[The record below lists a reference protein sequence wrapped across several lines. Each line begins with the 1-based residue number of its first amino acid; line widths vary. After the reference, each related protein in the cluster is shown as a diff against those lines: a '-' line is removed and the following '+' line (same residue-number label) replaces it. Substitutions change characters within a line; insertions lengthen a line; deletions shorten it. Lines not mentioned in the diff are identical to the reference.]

1 MKFYRIFF
9 FFIILLLYNSVFP
22 QSKPEKNYIE
32 IVPNKNLNISGF
44 RNFFLGND
52 WRKLWTSPVKVEIL
66 NLNNFDGGL
75 FPLKELTEDDSKSLL
90 FRSKRGNLW
99 KFSSLSFDPR
109 KIFPEEIIEN
119 LSERTLQDQVCI
131 INPFAPLVMNS
142 LINGINTTNKKSM
155 LVFIPNDSS
164 LGKYQNEFT
173 GLPGILENQYTCI
186 EQIDSLKIINTYSLL
201 DKIENGDSDRIDSK
215 RFLKE
220 RLIDIFS
227 GDWNRGVE
235 KWCWEKSEKG
245 NVITWIPVPRRR
257 ALAFSRIDGLFGK
270 SGVILVPQLCS
281 FDKDYPDIKKIT
293 YSGTFLDRR
302 ILTRLDKYSWDSVT
316 NDLYSKLSDS
326 LIINS
331 VNKLPGKD
339 FSIESE
345 KLKKEL
351 ITRRNKL
358 YEISNDYYELINEVA
373 DIYATSKDDSAE
385 VNRLNNNLTVVSL
398 FVRSGMRMKGT
409 FINYFKKTFSNDITD
424 EIRIH
429 LGNGNDKAV
438 VSGNVDESPLVRIIG
453 GEGKDNIS
461 DSSVVNG
468 HLFSFLPISIAENKT
483 IFYESNGNTNL
494 SPTKSKDI
502 YYSEYSDPVINKNNY
517 DIYSNGD
524 QKDRGH
530 EWLFLPEFS
539 YDENNGFVFGGGP
552 LLYKY
557 DYGYSP
563 FKYRMSLT
571 ASYATRSQSINIFYD
586 GDFYSLIKNA
596 DVGLNFKKSDLDL
609 IKFFGYGNETTFK
622 KELDSKDFYLLKQQL
637 IGFYPHIYLKIS
649 NIFSYT
655 LGLSLENSDISLRN
669 SELLLKNFPY
679 DRYGIGRFNIAGINT
694 SLEYDYGDQIYNT
707 FRGYHFKLTQVYFPK
722 LLDNRNDFTKTS
734 VDIRAFFTGN
744 IFTETTFALR
754 GAGEKIWGKFPLF
767 ESVFLGGNSNLLGY
781 SRERFAGNA
790 YLFGQFQLRFL
801 IKELEIILKEKLGM
815 SLFTEAGRI
824 FTNSD
829 NSKRWHPSYGFGFWS
844 SLIQRKINLSLIFAF
859 SPEGM
864 NMYADTKFLF

>member
-1 MKFYRIFF
+1 MTFYRIFF
-9 FFIILLLYNSVFP
+9 FLIFLLFYNSAFP
-22 QSKPEKNYIE
+22 QDGSENNLTE

-44 RNFFLGND
+44 SKFFLGND
-52 WRKLWTSPVKVEIL
+52 WRKLWTTPIKIKIL
-66 NLNNFDGGL
+66 NLNDFDGGL
-75 FPLKELTEDDSKSLL
+75 FPVQELSGSDSKSIL
-90 FRSKRGNLW
+90 FRSKKGNIW
-99 KFSSLSFDPR
+99 KFSSLTIDPG
-109 KIFPEEIIEN
+109 KIFPKEVVEN
-119 LSERTLQDQVCI
+119 LSDKVLHDQI
-131 INPFAPLVMNS
+131 SILNPFAPLVMNS
-142 LINGINTTNKKSM
+142 ILNGIDSSNKKTI
-155 LVFIPNDSS
+155 LVFMPANSC
-164 LGKYQNEFT
+164 LGKFQNEF
-173 GLPGILENQYTCI
+173 GSLPGILENQSECI
-186 EQIDSLKIINTYSLL
+186 EQTDSSKIINTYSLL
-201 DKIENGDSDRIDSK
+201 DKIESGSNITIDSK

-227 GDWNRGVE
+227 GDWNRGPE
-235 KWCWEKSEKG
+235 KWFWEKSENG
-245 NVITWIPVPRRR
+245 NDIIWIPVPKERI
-257 ALAFSRIDGLFGK
+257 LAFSKIDGLFGK

-281 FDKDYPDIKKIT
+281 FSEDYPDIKKIT
-293 YSGTFLDRR
+293 YSGRFLDRR
-302 ILTRLDKYSWDSVT
+302 ILTSLNKYTWDSVT
-316 NDLYSKLSDS
+316 NDLYSKLNDS
-326 LIINS
+326 IIINS
-331 VNKLPGKD
+331 VNKLPSEDINHERFKKD
-339 FSIESE
+339 
-345 KLKKEL
+345 L
-351 ITRRNKL
+351 ISRRNKL
-358 YEISNDYYELINEVA
+358 PEISNDFYKLVNEVA
-373 DIYATSKDDSAE
+373 DIYATSKNDSAE
-385 VNRLNNNLTVVSL
+385 VNRLNNNLTEVSL
-398 FVRSGMRMKGT
+398 YKKPGKRIQGISKR
-409 FINYFKKTFSNDITD
+409 YFNKTFENNITD

-429 LGNGNDKAV
+429 LGDGNDEALIK
-438 VSGNVDESPLVRIIG
+438 GNVDESPMVRIIA
-453 GEGKDNIS
+453 GEGNTKIQ

-468 HLFSFLPISIAENKT
+468 YLFSFIPIPAAENKT
-483 IFYESNGNTNL
+483 EFYESSRIANITPIKNTGMFYNE
-494 SPTKSKDI
+494 
-502 YYSEYSDPVINKNNY
+502 YSEPVINKNIY
-517 DIYSNGD
+517 DIGIDTN

-557 DYGYSP
+557 DFGFVP

-571 ASYATRSQSINIFYD
+571 ASYATRSQGINIFYD
-586 GDFYSLIKNA
+586 GDFYSLIKNV

-637 IGFYPHIYLKIS
+637 IGFYPHINLKIS
-649 NIFSYT
+649 SIFSYT

-679 DRYGIGRFNIAGINT
+679 ARYGIGRFNIAGINT

-707 FRGYHFKLTQVYFPK
+707 FRGYHFKLTQEYFPK

-754 GAGEKIWGKFPLF
+754 GAGEKIWGKFPVYK
-767 ESVFLGGNSNLLGY
+767 SVFMGGNNNLPGY

-790 YLFGQFQLRFL
+790 SLFGQFELRFL

-815 SLFTEAGRI
+815 SLFTEAGRV
-824 FTNSD
+824 FTDSD

-844 SLIQRKINLSLIFAF
+844 SLIQRKINLSLTFAF